1 MKTHSAL
8 FIKYNAD
15 GQYTEKGMTS
25 NCIVVYC
32 FFVYKESRLLFLSK
46 INSNAT
52 PSVREEREREATHY
66 VEDTLANAIMKERC
80 NKRKTAAKWKVLQRP
95 ISDASEFMPNELFVD
110 FDNTATIHSTLD
122 DAHDVVAYTRRSFL
136 PQFTAVHWW
145 SKRTMR
151 VGRPNG
157 RERIRRPRGF
167 LSSQRHFIYTCVYI
181 SILSS
186 CVDCRALFLF
196 DLQKGLAS
204 E

>member
-1 MKTHSAL
+1 MRLQAS
-8 FIKYNAD
+8 
-15 GQYTEKGMTS
+15 EK
-25 NCIVVYC
+25 
-32 FFVYKESRLLFLSK
+32 
-46 INSNAT
+46 
-52 PSVREEREREATHY
+52 REREATHY

-157 RERIRRPRGF
+157 RERKRRPRGF